1 MPDNTHTKGSFGQD
15 FIMFYNE
22 AWKVKQHTSAIQI
35 EAMIGSAYITKVA
48 GFFAFLWFLQHDA
61 LPHSDRYLHWWFVSR
76 VDVSFLS
83 SRLDVSNRSIL
94 VKHRQGK

>member
-1 MPDNTHTKGSFGQD
+1 MHLDT
-15 FIMFYNE
+15 MFYNQ

-35 EAMIGSAYITKVA
+35 EAMFGSAYITKMVE
-48 GFFAFLWFLQHDA
+48 LWFLQHDD
-61 LPHSDRYLHWWFVSR
+61 LPRSDRYLHWWFVSR
-76 VDVSFLS
+76 VDVSYFS